1 LEAQLFP
8 VALAVIDGP
17 QVGDAGQ
24 NLDHFQSFYKPQQPA
39 ELMTAIGIRK
49 NDVVKRDV
57 NASYVDQFAQGL
69 ASPIE
74 VTVSAE

>member
-1 LEAQLFP
+1 
-8 VALAVIDGP
+8 
-17 QVGDAGQ
+17 
-24 NLDHFQSFYKPQQPA
+24 
-39 ELMTAIGIRK
+39 MTAIGIRK